1 MLLLMSSQ
9 IRVQQTIIDVAWP
22 TTTELY
28 SDILV
33 LVIGLLKVEC
43 CLHVTKVYVRSDHAD
58 IVITLVLVT
67 SNYIAVLYVNS
78 HIII

>member
-1 MLLLMSSQ
+1 MSSQ

-33 LVIGLLKVEC
+33 LVIGLLKV
-43 CLHVTKVYVRSDHAD
+43 
-58 IVITLVLVT
+58 ITCG
-67 SNYIAVLYVNS
+67 
-78 HIII
+78 